1 MSLKWVKNSVWVG
14 MTLSSAWASEVD
26 AEILKDLD
34 FYMNMDVAEDL
45 GALEAELDSAKQK
58 GVPKLESKP
67 EVKK

>member
-1 MSLKWVKNSVWVG
+1 MISLKCIKKSFLAVV
-14 MTLSSAWASEVD
+14 TLSTAWASEVD

-45 GALEAELDSAKQK
+45 SALEADLDSSQ
-58 GVPKLESKP
+58 PKVESKP